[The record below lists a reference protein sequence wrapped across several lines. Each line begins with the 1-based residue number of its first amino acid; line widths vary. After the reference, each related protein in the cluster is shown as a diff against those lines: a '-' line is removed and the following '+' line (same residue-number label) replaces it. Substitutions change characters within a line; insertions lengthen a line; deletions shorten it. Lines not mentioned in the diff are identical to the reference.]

1 MFRGGKPFRTV
12 VGGMRP
18 TAYGYRSPMTPQND
32 SDSEGQVSEVANL
45 DQEKADTPLADGD
58 STAGYPA
65 SESGDAQEPEP
76 EAGPNANPHRDED
89 TH

>member
-1 MFRGGKPFRTV
+1 MNQPDQSK
-12 VGGMRP
+12 
-18 TAYGYRSPMTPQND
+18 
-32 SDSEGQVSEVANL
+32 SEGQVSEVGSL
-45 DQEKADTPLADGD
+45 DEEKADTPLVDGD

-76 EAGPNANPHRDED
+76 EAGPNANPHRGED

>member
-1 MFRGGKPFRTV
+1 
-12 VGGMRP
+12 
-18 TAYGYRSPMTPQND
+18 MTPQNESGPD
-32 SDSEGQVSEVANL
+32 SQVSEVGSL
-45 DQEKADTPLADGD
+45 DEEKADTPLADGD